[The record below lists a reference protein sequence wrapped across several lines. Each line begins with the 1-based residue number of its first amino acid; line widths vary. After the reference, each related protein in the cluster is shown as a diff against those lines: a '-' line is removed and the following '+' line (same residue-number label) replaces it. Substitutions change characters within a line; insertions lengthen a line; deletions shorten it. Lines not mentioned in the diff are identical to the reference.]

1 MQLQTTQV
9 ASIPDVSESSAE
21 LSQEAA
27 SSLQQQIENSRLA
40 LLSRS
45 EDTIYSVD
53 ELGMFCE
60 HKKMACRLQGINSND
75 DTCKKKKKKRKKKRK
90 RKETHIQDAQQHV

>member
-9 ASIPDVSESSAE
+9 ASIPDVSESSSE

-53 ELGMFCE
+53 ELGTFCE
-60 HKKMACRLQGINSND
+60 QNEWPAVFKALMAILTPVKRNS
-75 DTCKKKKKKRKKKRK
+75 
-90 RKETHIQDAQQHV
+90 